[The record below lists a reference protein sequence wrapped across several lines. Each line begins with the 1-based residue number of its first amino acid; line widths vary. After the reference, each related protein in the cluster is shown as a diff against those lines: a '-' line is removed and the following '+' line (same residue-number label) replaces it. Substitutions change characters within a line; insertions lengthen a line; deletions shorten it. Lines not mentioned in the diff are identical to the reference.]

1 MRVIEQALDLKEGH
15 VREKVHH
22 CERNDE
28 DDDYNRFENVEVP
41 WTLVQT
47 EKSESETTNCFQTER
62 QLKLV
67 LSHFTYH
74 LCECFLARLLFK

>member
-41 WTLVQT
+41 WTLVET
-47 EKSESETTNCFQTER
+47 ENQSQ
-62 QLKLV
+62 KLRI
-67 LSHFTYH
+67 
-74 LCECFLARLLFK
+74 AFKQNVN